1 MTSLN
6 YYNTINA
13 LLLRIAVD
21 IACYDNHDVESHLHV
36 HVLIELESHPH
47 VPVELESH
55 PHVPVELESHL
66 HIPVEVLGFESCVHT
81 NCMLC
86 LHKHT

>member
-1 MTSLN
+1 MTSLH
-6 YYNTINA
+6 YYNKINA

-21 IACYDNHDVESHLHV
+21 IGCYDNHDVESHV
-36 HVLIELESHPH
+36 HVL
-47 VPVELESH
+47 
-55 PHVPVELESHL
+55 VELESHL
-66 HIPVEVLGFESCVHT
+66 HIPIEVLGFESCVHT

>member
-1 MTSLN
+1 MTSLH
-6 YYNTINA
+6 YYNKINA

-21 IACYDNHDVESHLHV
+21 IGCYDNHDVESHV
-36 HVLIELESHPH
+36 
-47 VPVELESH
+47 
-55 PHVPVELESHL
+55 HVPVELESHL
-66 HIPVEVLGFESCVHT
+66 HIPIEDLGFESCVHT

>member
-1 MTSLN
+1 MTSLH
-6 YYNTINA
+6 YYNKINA

-21 IACYDNHDVESHLHV
+21 IGCYDNHDVESHV
-36 HVLIELESHPH
+36 HVPEELESD
-47 VPVELESH
+47 
-55 PHVPVELESHL
+55 L
-66 HIPVEVLGFESCVHT
+66 HIPIEVLGFESCVHT

>member
-1 MTSLN
+1 MTSLH
-6 YYNTINA
+6 YYNKINA

-21 IACYDNHDVESHLHV
+21 IGCYDNHDVESHV
-36 HVLIELESHPH
+36 H

-66 HIPVEVLGFESCVHT
+66 HIPIEVLGFESCVHT

>member
-1 MTSLN
+1 MTSLH
-6 YYNTINA
+6 YYNKINA

-21 IACYDNHDVESHLHV
+21 IGCYDNNDVESHV
-36 HVLIELESHPH
+36 
-47 VPVELESH
+47 
-55 PHVPVELESHL
+55 HVPVELESHL
-66 HIPVEVLGFESCVHT
+66 RIPIEVLGFESCVHT

>member
-1 MTSLN
+1 MTSLH
-6 YYNTINA
+6 YYNKINA

-21 IACYDNHDVESHLHV
+21 IGCYDNHDVESHLH
-36 HVLIELESHPH
+36 
-47 VPVELESH
+47 
-55 PHVPVELESHL
+55 
-66 HIPVEVLGFESCVHT
+66 IPIEVLGFESCVHT

>member
-1 MTSLN
+1 MTCLH
-6 YYNTINA
+6 YYNKINA

-21 IACYDNHDVESHLHV
+21 IGCYDNHDVESHV
-36 HVLIELESHPH
+36 
-47 VPVELESH
+47 
-55 PHVPVELESHL
+55 HVPVELESHL
-66 HIPVEVLGFESCVHT
+66 HIPIEVLGFESCVHT